1 MKQSTMKCMAV
12 ICVTVFLVSCGNKSD
27 KAKEEKTPTDTA
39 KAAVTEPPAPAPGE
53 LKLVCKDM
61 GVDSMDIPHFNV
73 MLVKDGKETKIKT
86 VNGCGEIT
94 KEEYKTYDIPA
105 EAIAACGGWY
115 AGAGDYYYI
124 TMLNGKPSVFEGW
137 QDETQKEKG
146 YHWKEI
152 TVK

>member
-1 MKQSTMKCMAV
+1 MKQTTMKFLAV
-12 ICVTVFLVSCGNKSD
+12 LCITAFLVSCGGKSD
-27 KAKEEKTPTDTA
+27 KAKDDKTPLDTA
-39 KAAVTEPPAPAPGE
+39 KTAINEPPAAPMGE
-53 LKLVCKDM
+53 LKLICKDL

-73 MLVKDGKETKIKT
+73 MLLRDGKETKIKT
-86 VNGCGEIT
+86 INACAAIP

-124 TMLNGKPSVFEGW
+124 IMLNGKSSVFEGW
-137 QDETQKEKG
+137 QDETQSEKG

-152 TVK
+152 SVK